1 LYDADPASLM
11 IAKERETMDFNAKID
26 LLAASKAVQV
36 YWAWLEALP
45 RPTAYEM
52 GTRHQSDMDFLW
64 SEAKRL
70 HPVT

>member
-1 LYDADPASLM
+1 
-11 IAKERETMDFNAKID
+11 MDFNAKID